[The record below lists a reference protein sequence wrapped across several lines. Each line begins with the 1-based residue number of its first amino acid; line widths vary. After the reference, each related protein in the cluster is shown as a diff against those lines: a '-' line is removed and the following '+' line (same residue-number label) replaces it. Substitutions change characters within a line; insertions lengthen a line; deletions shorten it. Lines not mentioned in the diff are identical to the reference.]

1 MSIWKD
7 PGRGQTNKQLPRGFF
22 RRFRLIVDISDSVSV
37 RFLFA
42 KQGILSD
49 IGISRQLG
57 RLSLKCMPEG

>member
-1 MSIWKD
+1 MSICKD

-22 RRFRLIVDISDSVSV
+22 KRFRLIVDISDSVSV

-49 IGISRQLG
+49 IGI
-57 RLSLKCMPEG
+57 